1 MTARYLTD
9 VSNTTVRYL
18 ADVSDMTVRYLAG
31 MSGMPVRTL
40 AVLLMSRDSFPLSP
54 GIPKVT
60 IIHYHHLSA
69 PIIIIIII
77 IIYHPPSGIVLNSGL
92 RSKILRTSS
101 RPVSRCRHC
110 PTCAIAWVVRVVAIN
125 SHELMTHIR

>member
-1 MTARYLTD
+1 MTARYLAD

-18 ADVSDMTVRYLAG
+18 ADVSHMTVRYLAG
-31 MSGMPVRTL
+31 MSGMPVRYL
-40 AVLLMSRDSFPLSP
+40 AVLLMSRGSFPLSP

-69 PIIIIIII
+69 SIIIIII
-77 IIYHPPSGIVLNSGL
+77 IIYHSPSGIVLNSGL

-125 SHELMTHIR
+125 SYELMIHIR